1 MELRVN
7 KEKREL
13 KSHGTYEFPVNIS
26 RKHISSYETGAFPWH
41 WHDEVEMT
49 LILSGEIDYRVNDN
63 CYRLGP
69 GQGLFCNSDALHSGS
84 QAADS
89 DCDYISLT
97 FHPRLLGGYEGCV
110 IRRKFIDALVGGAC
124 ASLALSPEEPW
135 QARIL
140 AALEQIYHLSQNRSE
155 LFELEVQRQ
164 LLGIWGELYR
174 HWGDQSQASSDPEKI
189 ERLRVIL
196 AYLHQ
201 HYGEKITLE
210 DVAKEVGLCK
220 SECCRFFRRQMRQ
233 SLFDY
238 LLDYRIGRSLP
249 LLRKS
254 RATVAEVAS
263 QVGFSNPAYFS
274 KVFRGRMKLSPR
286 EYRVERCG
294 SNAQPDSSEK
304 TASPKEGT

>member
-26 RKHISSYETGAFPWH
+26 RKRISSYETGSFPWH
-41 WHDEVEMT
+41 WHNEVELT
-49 LILSGEIDYRVNDN
+49 LVLSGEIDYRVNDSN
-63 CYRLGP
+63 YRLREGE
-69 GQGLFCNSDALHSGS
+69 GLFCNANALHAGS
-84 QAADS
+84 RVGDS
-89 DCDYISLT
+89 DCDYLSVS

-110 IRRKFIDALVGGAC
+110 IRRKFVDTIVNGEHP
-124 ASLALSPEEPW
+124 SMPLSPEEEW
-135 QARIL
+135 QKEILETLSRIYRL
-140 AALEQIYHLSQNRSE
+140 TQDRSE
-155 LFELEVQRQ
+155 IFELEVQRL
-164 LLGIWGELYR
+164 LLGIWGELFS
-174 HWGDQSQASSDPEKI
+174 HWEEQSPAPSDPEKI

-249 LLRKS
+249 LLREGK
-254 RATVAEVAS
+254 ATVAEVAS
-263 QVGFSNPAYFS
+263 LVGFSNPAYFS
-274 KVFRGRMKLSPR
+274 KVFRGRMKRSPR
-286 EYRVERCG
+286 EYRLAKGEE
-294 SNAQPDSSEK
+294 QKSS
-304 TASPKEGT
+304 

>member
-26 RKHISSYETGAFPWH
+26 RKRISSYETGSFPWH
-41 WHDEVEMT
+41 WHDEIELT
-49 LILSGEIDYRVNDN
+49 LILSGEIDYRVNDTG
-63 CYRLGP
+63 YHLRAGE
-69 GQGLFCNSDALHSGS
+69 GLFCNSDALHTGS
-84 QAADS
+84 RVGDS
-89 DCDYISLT
+89 DCDYLSVT

-110 IRRKFIDALVGGAC
+110 IRRKFVDTIVSSGC
-124 ASLALSPEEPW
+124 SSLALSPGEPW
-135 QARIL
+135 QAAILSTLERIY
-140 AALEQIYHLSQNRSE
+140 ALSQERSE
-155 LFELEVQRQ
+155 LFELDVQRQ
-164 LLGIWGELYR
+164 LLDVWSQLFR
-174 HWGDQSQASSDPEKI
+174 HWSEQAQAPSDPEKI
-189 ERLRVIL
+189 QRLRVIL

-210 DVAKEVGLCK
+210 DVSKEVGLCK

-249 LLRKS
+249 LLRES
-254 RATVAEVAS
+254 QASVAEVAS

-274 KVFRGRMKLSPR
+274 KVFRSRMKRSPR
-286 EYRVERCG
+286 EYRTERG
-294 SNAQPDSSEK
+294 VSLELS
-304 TASPKEGT
+304 

>member
-26 RKHISSYETGAFPWH
+26 RKRLSSYETGSFPWH
-41 WHDEVEMT
+41 WHDEIELT

-63 CYRLGP
+63 SYRLRA
-69 GQGLFCNSDALHSGS
+69 GQGLFCNSDALHAGS
-84 QAADS
+84 RAEDS
-89 DCDYISLT
+89 DCDYVSLT

-110 IRRKFIDALVGGAC
+110 IRRKFVDTIVSSGC
-124 ASLALSPEEPW
+124 SSVELSPEESW
-135 QARIL
+135 QATIL
-140 AALEQIYHLSQNRSE
+140 NTLENIYTLSQNRTE

-164 LLGIWGELYR
+164 LLGIWGELFR
-174 HWGDQSQASSDPEKI
+174 HWSDQAQTASDPEKI
-189 ERLRVIL
+189 QRLRVIL

-249 LLRKS
+249 LLRES
-254 RATVAEVAS
+254 QATVAEVAS

-274 KVFRGRMKLSPR
+274 KVFRGRMKRSPR
-286 EYRVERCG
+286 EYRTERSGETG
-294 SNAQPDSSEK
+294 SDREK
-304 TASPKEGT
+304 VSL

>member
-26 RKHISSYETGAFPWH
+26 RKRISSYETGTFPWH

-49 LILSGEIDYRVNDN
+49 LILSGEMDYQVNDT
-63 CYRLGP
+63 CYRLQAGD
-69 GQGLFCNSDALHSGS
+69 GLFCNSDALHTGS
-84 QAADS
+84 QAAGS
-89 DCDYISLT
+89 DCDYVSLT

-110 IRRKFIDALVGGAC
+110 IRRKFVDTIVSGGC
-124 ASLALSPEEPW
+124 SSLALSKEEPW
-135 QARIL
+135 QKEIL
-140 AALEQIYHLSQNRSE
+140 EALGQIYALSQQRSE
-155 LFELEVQRQ
+155 VFELEVQRY
-164 LLGIWGELYR
+164 LLGIWGELFR
-174 HWGDQSQASSDPEKI
+174 HWGDQSQSPSDPEKI
-189 ERLRVIL
+189 QRLRVIL

-249 LLRKS
+249 LLRQS
-254 RATVAEVAS
+254 QATVAEVAS

-286 EYRVERCG
+286 EYRTEHCARIG
-294 SNAQPDSSEK
+294 MA
-304 TASPKEGT
+304 

>member
-26 RKHISSYETGAFPWH
+26 RKRLSSYETGSFPWH
-41 WHDEVEMT
+41 WHDEIELT

-63 CYRLGP
+63 SYRLRA
-69 GQGLFCNSDALHSGS
+69 GQGLFCNSDALHAGS
-84 QAADS
+84 RVEDS
-89 DCDYISLT
+89 DCDYVSLT

-110 IRRKFIDALVGGAC
+110 IRRKFVDTIVSSGC
-124 ASLALSPEEPW
+124 SSVELSPEESW
-135 QARIL
+135 QATIL
-140 AALEQIYHLSQNRSE
+140 NTLENIYTLSQNRTE

-164 LLGIWGELYR
+164 LLGIWGELFR
-174 HWGDQSQASSDPEKI
+174 HWSDQAQTVSDPEKI
-189 ERLRVIL
+189 QRMRVIL

-249 LLRKS
+249 LLRES
-254 RATVAEVAS
+254 QATVAEVAS

-274 KVFRGRMKLSPR
+274 KVFRGRMKRSPR
-286 EYRVERCG
+286 EYRTERSGETG
-294 SNAQPDSSEK
+294 SDREK
-304 TASPKEGT
+304 VSL